1 MSTSGHTNQRAA
13 GPVGNSVKLD
23 AAIRAGGQP
32 VRTRAVWT
40 LGLLAA
46 AITLV
51 SPGVAAQQ
59 PQPGAPIAPA
69 SVPPSKPPAR
79 EPTLD
84 ELLGIKPAKDARAAA
99 KPAAQPDAKPAE
111 APADPSRAAL
121 DRDLSDAE
129 ADEAFA
135 QAVALMGQTAT
146 RLTGTAGPR
155 DAGIETQRLQQDILR
170 KLDALIDAAEKNA
183 QQQQSKSRQKSQQ
196 QQQQDQQQQGQQSS
210 QAQAQQ
216 QQQGQRQG
224 TQAGDGVPGQ
234 AAQPG
239 TGLTGAAANWGNLP
253 QHVRDALTEG
263 KSDRFSSMYRA
274 MTEEYYKR
282 LAEDRAAGRER
293 RP

>member
-1 MSTSGHTNQRAA
+1 MSTAGQTNHRTKEPVQNSVNPDDAITAA
-13 GPVGNSVKLD
+13 GQSVRVR
-23 AAIRAGGQP
+23 RAWP
-32 VRTRAVWT
+32 
-40 LGLLAA
+40 LGLIAA
-46 AITLV
+46 TVAFA
-51 SPGVAAQQ
+51 SPGVAAPQS
-59 PQPGAPIAPA
+59 QPGTPAPA
-69 SVPPSKPPAR
+69 SSKPPAR

-84 ELLGIKPAKDARAAA
+84 ELLGIKPAKDAGGAV
-99 KPAAQPDAKPAE
+99 KPEAQPDTKPAE
-111 APADPSRAAL
+111 APIDPSRAAL

-129 ADEAFA
+129 VDEAFA
-135 QAVALMGQTAT
+135 QAVALMGQTAG
-146 RLTGTAGPR
+146 RLRATPGPR
-155 DAGIETQRLQQDILR
+155 DAGIETQRLQEDILR

-210 QAQAQQ
+210 QTQAQQ
-216 QQQGQRQG
+216 PQQGQRQG

-282 LAEDRAAGRER
+282 LAEDRASGRER